1 MAPVDPGSLVL
12 VTGGNGFIAAHCIAV
27 LIRSGHR
34 VRATV
39 RSAAKAD
46 ATRKALATAGVQNL
60 ASLEL
65 AVVEDPTDLDALSPA
80 LDGCQAV
87 MHLASAFNYDA
98 APGEF
103 EEKLMIP
110 AVNGTQVVCEA
121 AQKQSSIRRVII
133 MSSFASV
140 YDATQG
146 LQPGRVYTEE
156 DWAPLTYEDG
166 VNASAVVSVEIGNFW
181 NTEWTNTFQPIAY
194 RASKVV
200 AERAAW
206 DFVRDHQVQYQL
218 VTLCPGM
225 VFGKMIHPVSSVS
238 QLNASNQIVWGVL
251 SAGRDGEVPPTKA
264 PGMLPLNIQPWPFA
278 DGILFIVWIDV
289 EDLAETSLKALT
301 FPETKHERF
310 LVTRGSYDTQEI
322 ADIIRRR
329 LPEMHRAPLGEPGNR
344 LAYTHYS
351 CDSSKTQRVLGVK
364 FRGLEE
370 SIVPLA
376 EQLYGMEKRQ
386 MAVII

>member
-1 MAPVDPGSLVL
+1 MAPVQPGALVL
-12 VTGGNGFIAAHCIAV
+12 VTGGNGFIAAHCIAT
-27 LIRSGHR
+27 LLRSGHS

-39 RSAAKAD
+39 RSTEKAE
-46 ATRKALATAGVQNL
+46 ATRQALEKASVQNL
-60 ASLEL
+60 TCLEL
-65 AVVEDPTDLDALSPA
+65 VVVEDPTDLQALSPT
-80 LDGCQAV
+80 LEGCQAV
-87 MHLASAFNYDA
+87 LHLASAFNYDA
-98 APGEF
+98 VPGEF

-110 AVNGTQVVCEA
+110 AVKGTQVVCEA
-121 AQKQSSIRRVII
+121 AQQHPSMRRVVI

-140 YDATQG
+140 YDASLG

-166 VNASAVVSVEIGNFW
+166 VNASAV
-181 NTEWTNTFQPIAY
+181 PIAY

-200 AERAAW
+200 AERTAW
-206 DFVRDHQVQYQL
+206 DYVRDHQVQYQL

-225 VFGKMIHPVSSVS
+225 VFGKMIHPISSLA

-251 SAGRDGEVPPTKA
+251 SAGRDGEIPPTKA
-264 PGMLPLNIQPWPFA
+264 P
-278 DGILFIVWIDV
+278 VWIDV

-310 LVTRGSYDTQEI
+310 LVTQGSYDTQEI
-322 ADIIRRR
+322 ADIIRGRFS
-329 LPEMHRAPLGEPGNR
+329 EKHRAPLGEPGKR
-344 LAYTHYS
+344 IADTHYS
-351 CDSSKTQRVLGVK
+351 CDSSKAQRVLGVK

-376 EQLYGMEKRQ
+376 EQLYDMETR
-386 MAVII
+386 